1 MIICLGLS
9 MFYLSSRSK
18 YTPPPA
24 PIPTPLPCALQP
36 VKRLSCS
43 CLSCLALACRQLS
56 FPQWDFT
63 TLSFPREF
71 FTLSFSTPT
80 PKYFGLLMAIQA
92 YQPAFCSNFFS
103 FCFIFF
109 LLLLLLFVFVVFYAF
124 SVIFFLLSFFTF
136 SCAQIQLAKINIAH
150 TPRCLNNINY

>member
-109 LLLLLLFVFVVFYAF
+109 LVVVVVVRFCCVLCVFCYFFSSLIFHIFMRSNPISENQYCAYAA
-124 SVIFFLLSFFTF
+124 LP
-136 SCAQIQLAKINIAH
+136 Q
-150 TPRCLNNINY
+150 